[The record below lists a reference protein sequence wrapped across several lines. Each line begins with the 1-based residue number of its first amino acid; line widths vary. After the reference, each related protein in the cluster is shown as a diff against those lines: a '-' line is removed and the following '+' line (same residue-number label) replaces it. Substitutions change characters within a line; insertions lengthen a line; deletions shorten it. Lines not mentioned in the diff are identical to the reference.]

1 MMLFHTTKEHEEFR
15 GKIRAFA
22 EKEIKTHSLFSGP
35 KQ

>member
-22 EKEIKTHSLFSGP
+22 EKEIKPIAFSLD
-35 KQ
+35 QNN